1 MSDYEGWDII
11 EALAYV
17 IGFPLIWLIIFLIP
31 VFSPAT
37 GDDSNIQCSEVIK
50 INENKDLLVTN
61 KSDYYLIRNV
71 KDRDLLVNSEDK
83 VKFRYDGEDLKGT
96 YTIEIKQ
103 KGVNKGKKVKAK
115 PVKEIEL
122 TAVMWVKI

>member
-37 GDDSNIQCSEVIK
+37 GDDSNIQCGEIIK
-50 INENKDLLVTN
+50 INNERDLLVEA
-61 KSDYYLIRNV
+61 KGEKYFIKNV
-71 KDRDLLVNSEDK
+71 KDREQLVKSEDK
-83 VKFRYDGEDLKGT
+83 IKFKYDCEELKGA
-96 YTIEIKQ
+96 IIK
-103 KGVNKGKKVKAK
+103 
-115 PVKEIEL
+115 
-122 TAVMWVKI
+122 